1 MKNTPTHPF
10 KCDTCVLAFK
20 LKSELELHRMIHHE
34 KSNFKCK
41 YCDYTCTKNEEFRN
55 HLKSHIKNSIISNRK
70 PKENFQTNVQ
80 KDVLKDVQKD
90 VQENVL
96 TNVQKD
102 GQKNVT
108 TVPET
113 KKPIRPTL
121 KIKAFA
127 RIKEPPMGKKNLPAL
142 KKYYPFTPN

>member
-80 KDVLKDVQKD
+80 KNSQKD

-96 TNVQKD
+96 TNLQKD

-127 RIKEPPMGKKNLPAL
+127 RIKEPPMGKKN
-142 KKYYPFTPN
+142 

>member
-20 LKSELELHRMIHHE
+20 LKSELDLHRMIHHE

-80 KDVLKDVQKD
+80 KDVQKDSQKD

-96 TNVQKD
+96 MNVQKD
-102 GQKNVT
+102 SQKNVT
-108 TVPET
+108 TVPEA
-113 KKPIRPTL
+113 KKPIKPTL
-121 KIKAFA
+121 RIKAFA
-127 RIKEPPMGKKNLPAL
+127 RIKEPPMGKKN
-142 KKYYPFTPN
+142 